1 MDATPFQKEH
11 CHRNNVNTAAIV
23 PSGDPS
29 LDILRAIF
37 KFENFRGL
45 QKQAIDSILQRKNTL
60 LVMPTGGGKTIC
72 YAVPT
77 LLQEKV
83 TVVVFPLLSLLID
96 QCQRFRSKGI
106 PVCYVMSEMD
116 VQERET
122 ALHKLSSS
130 PLEYKFLFVTPETL
144 LSNETLSP
152 LQDLAE
158 KQLINFIVIDEA
170 HCIDSWGFNFRPSY
184 RELWK
189 LKVFGVPIIAMT
201 GKME

>member
-1 MDATPFQKEH
+1 M
-11 CHRNNVNTAAIV
+11 NNVNMAAIV

-45 QKQAIDSILQRKNTL
+45 QKQEIDSILQRKNTL

-96 QCQRFRSKGI
+96 QCQRFRS
-106 PVCYVMSEMD
+106 
-116 VQERET
+116 
-122 ALHKLSSS
+122 
-130 PLEYKFLFVTPETL
+130 
-144 LSNETLSP
+144 
-152 LQDLAE
+152 
-158 KQLINFIVIDEA
+158 
-170 HCIDSWGFNFRPSY
+170 
-184 RELWK
+184 
-189 LKVFGVPIIAMT
+189 
-201 GKME
+201 